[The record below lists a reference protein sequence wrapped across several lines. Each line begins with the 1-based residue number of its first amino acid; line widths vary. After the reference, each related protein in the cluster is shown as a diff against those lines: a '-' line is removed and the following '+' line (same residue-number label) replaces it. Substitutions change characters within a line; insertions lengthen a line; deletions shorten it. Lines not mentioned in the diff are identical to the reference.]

1 MKQAPGIVVERR
13 SVPRQATQARAIAIV
28 NEGVRR
34 GCILSDLSPYG
45 ARLVFGAMAPLPL
58 RFELELPGKRLVKV
72 QLIWQRKLAAGVRF
86 NKPLAIWE
94 RIAAKA

>member
-13 SVPRQATQARAIAIV
+13 SVPRQAAQARAIAV
-28 NEGVRR
+28 VAEGVRR
-34 GCILSDLSPYG
+34 GCTVSDLSPYG
-45 ARLVFGAMAPLPL
+45 ARLIFGAMAPLPL
-58 RFELELPGKRLVKV
+58 RFELELAGRKRVKV

-94 RIAAKA
+94 RLAARP